1 MSMSAL
7 LSFYGAILM
16 GVSIFWGLLSFLFTR
31 KMQYW
36 SLCSG
41 GCGIIICVVAL
52 IFPIH
57 GEASSKDYGLAML
70 TGVCAVCFLIA
81 FYSLRSLKGKHK
93 ARCREMEGMIM
104 SGAIPA
110 YTCNVRHVLGLPIPS
125 GVPCQVIVHGK
136 SIVIQ
141 SDASTYSIP
150 TDRTIS
156 ARVYPD
162 TEMRQYME
170 SSLGRTIMGG
180 VAFGAAGAVI
190 GAMPETKY
198 RRSISKWNTM
208 ISYTA
213 KDQTTQV
220 IILADTKPMA
230 ELATAINKYASGQA
244 HLTDTDPIEL

>member
-1 MSMSAL
+1 MSSAFQ
-7 LSFYGAILM
+7 SHQ
-16 GVSIFWGLLSFLFTR
+16 V
-31 KMQYW
+31 
-36 SLCSG
+36 
-41 GCGIIICVVAL
+41 
-52 IFPIH
+52 
-57 GEASSKDYGLAML
+57 
-70 TGVCAVCFLIA
+70 
-81 FYSLRSLKGKHK
+81 
-93 ARCREMEGMIM
+93 
-104 SGAIPA
+104 
-110 YTCNVRHVLGLPIPS
+110 
-125 GVPCQVIVHGK
+125 VPCQVIVHGK

-220 IILADTKPMA
+220 IILADTKPWR
-230 ELATAINKYASGQA
+230 TCHSTNKYASGQA